1 MEQVHLLIK
10 NAKVFNSYLKK
21 FISANVAVKDGKF
34 YYIDRKQDT
43 DLQTDNV
50 IDAKGSYMIPGLTD
64 IHMHIES
71 SMATPAFFGK
81 CAGENGVTTVVSE
94 PHEMAN
100 VKGIRGILEMIS
112 AAKNAPIDIFYGIP
126 SSVPSTS
133 EKLETTGGI
142 IDCSAM
148 KHLLEEKDVVCVGEI
163 MNYRQIIRENDLEI
177 SRFLEYLKKDHPGY
191 VIEGHCPSLL
201 DLDLAK
207 FLYLGINGD
216 HTEHTLEEVKQRIEN
231 GMFFE
236 IQDKMLKP
244 EILEYICQNQLYEY
258 CSFVTDDTMA
268 DVLYEQGPLNAVVQ
282 KAIDMGFPMEQ
293 AIYCATY
300 TPCQRMHFYDRGAIA
315 PGKLADFML
324 LKDPSVLKPE
334 AVFKN
339 GVPIYA
345 KDEPQLQLSA
355 YTYEFPADFYR
366 SVQLPEIFLKDFQVN
381 APFQEGYA
389 TVRVIEINPDRT
401 HTTEKLVEMPVK
413 AGKIC
418 WENSGCLLA
427 MVVERHGKNG
437 NIGYGFLTGS
447 CLKKG
452 TVATTYFHDHHNLF
466 VAGSSPDDML
476 FAVNR
481 IRELQGGFLTVKD
494 GRILSEL
501 ALPVCG
507 LLSEKSIRENGLA
520 LKAVRK
526 SLTDLGY
533 VHNNPIMSVATL
545 GLPVSPALKL
555 TDKGLVDVK
564 KGEIVPLIVN
574 TKKNK

>member
-345 KDEPQLQLSA
+345 KDEPQLPLSA
-355 YTYEFPADFYR
+355 STYEF
-366 SVQLPEIFLKDFQVN
+366 PEIFLKDFQVN

>member
-345 KDEPQLQLSA
+345 KDEPQLPLSA
-355 YTYEFPADFYR
+355 STYE
-366 SVQLPEIFLKDFQVN
+366 
-381 APFQEGYA
+381 FQEGYA

>member
-133 EKLETTGGI
+133 E
-142 IDCSAM
+142 M
-148 KHLLEEKDVVCVGEI
+148 LEEKDVVCVGEI

-345 KDEPQLQLSA
+345 KDEPQLPLSA
-355 YTYEFPADFYR
+355 STYEFPADFYR